1 MRDYETVRQRHVA
14 FAIALAP
21 RLIERLDWPADRLAA
36 HRAQRL
42 RELVRVAIDRSAW
55 HSRRLPGVDPGQLDE
70 AGLRE
75 LPPMTK
81 ADLMEN
87 FDGIVTDERLSLGRV
102 NDYLRRVTTGSY
114 LLDGLT
120 AITSGGSTGER
131 GVFVYDWDA
140 WATFWLSALRHVMR
154 AKLAD
159 PELESRPVVQGWVA
173 AAHFTH
179 GTAAVSRTFASPD
192 FVNVRLPI
200 TLATEEIVAGLNEA
214 QPDMLV
220 AYPSALHVLS
230 FEARAGRLRIAPR
243 KIMACSEPLLPEIRI
258 AAEEAWGIRVGN
270 LYGASEGGCIAV
282 PCDHGGS
289 HLSED
294 LVIVEPVDENGR
306 PVAPGERAA
315 RIYLT
320 NLFNR
325 ALPLIR
331 YEITDEVTI
340 LTDPCP
346 CGSAHRCVGD
356 IQGRLDDV
364 FVYDGRRVHPHVF
377 RSELGRHPGVVEYQ
391 VRQTS
396 QGASVIVSC
405 GGPVDLER
413 LRREIALA
421 LAGLGVR
428 RPTVEVRP
436 VERLERDPGPAK
448 LRRFVPL
455 GAGPPQNPQ
464 ATDWDARR
472 GGVERAVSSAR

>member
-1 MRDYETVRQRHVA
+1 MRDFETVRQRHVA

-42 RELVRVAIDRSAW
+42 RELVGLAIKRSAW
-55 HSRRLPGVDPGQLDE
+55 HRRRLAGVDPGRLDE

-75 LPPMTK
+75 LPTMTK
-81 ADLMEN
+81 TDLMEN
-87 FDGIVTDERLSLGRV
+87 FDGIVTDERVSLELV
-102 NDYLRRVTTGSY
+102 NDYLRTVTTGSY

-140 WATFWLSALRHVMR
+140 WATFWLTALRYVMR

-159 PELESRPVVQGWVA
+159 PELGSRPVVQGWVA

-179 GTAAVSRTFASPD
+179 GTAALSRTFASPD

-214 QPDMLV
+214 QPDMLI

-294 LVIVEPVDENGR
+294 LVIVEPVDEDGR

-364 FVYDGRRVHPHVF
+364 FVYDDRRVHPHLF
-377 RSELGRHPGVVEYQ
+377 RSELSRHPGVVEYQ

-396 QGASVIVSC
+396 QGARVIVRC
-405 GGPVDLER
+405 GGPVDLEG
-413 LRREIALA
+413 LGREIALA
-421 LAGLGVR
+421 LADVGLP
-428 RPTVEVRP
+428 RPVVEVTP

-455 GAGPPQNPQ
+455 GKKHRPGA
-464 ATDWDARR
+464 DH
-472 GGVERAVSSAR
+472 GGVPGGLERVLSSAH